1 MMGGS
6 ERVWVDGI
14 PTDVFNKYNGVMV
27 GTGWYGRRHGLC
39 VKLEPEYYREVVG
52 MRAEADT
59 LLELALDRMSE
70 QTGIER
76 TEESTVRVDRTAL
89 ATLADNGA
97 RSVKKI
103 QEDGKWRKDVSDPVH
118 EAREVPKITGS
129 AEILFFRHISPEAA
143 GR

>member
-118 EAREVPKITGS
+118 EAREVLEK
-129 AEILFFRHISPEAA
+129 
-143 GR
+143 